1 MAFDACCV
9 VVALMAAVATGVVV
23 GVGETGSLRRVVV
36 MVSVWLQWTVVAVD
50 LLELVLCVQWAPSF
64 GGWQLAMVVSSVVP
78 ALPNGVG
85 ELVLV

>member
-9 VVALMAAVATGVVV
+9 VVELMAAVATGVVE
-23 GVGETGSLRRVVV
+23 VGETGSLRRVVV